1 MIKISRQFSY
11 ILSFSCGEMRIAFT
25 TESGE
30 VHNLEVDSQME
41 LENIKALIETEV

>member
-1 MIKISRQFSY
+1 
-11 ILSFSCGEMRIAFT
+11 MRIAFT

-41 LENIKALIETEV
+41 LENVKALIEAEVLEFIFLLNFKILSMVHHL